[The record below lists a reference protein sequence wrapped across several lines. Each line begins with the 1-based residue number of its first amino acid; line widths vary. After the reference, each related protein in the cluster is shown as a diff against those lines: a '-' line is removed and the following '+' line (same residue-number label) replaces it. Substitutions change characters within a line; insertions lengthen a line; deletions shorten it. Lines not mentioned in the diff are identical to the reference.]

1 MPRSPGDRDA
11 GNRKEIAD
19 SHWPHSRQGKD
30 RVQGTVKGK
39 KKILI
44 GALALIFSGDT
55 LATLVLSEL
64 HRQTK
69 ISYEIGKESLHL
81 ANEKIKLTPDPKS
94 ALAMAEESLRKVK
107 DDYQNHIRLHAWDME
122 GYQKAME
129 LSKINKHLYRL
140 SSQGAKEAA
149 ASKKDM
155 LEGIQTAK
163 NLNAVQKR
171 GLGRARW
178 MQKISEELLPY
189 SELISKMLP

>member
-1 MPRSPGDRDA
+1 M
-11 GNRKEIAD
+11 
-19 SHWPHSRQGKD
+19 
-30 RVQGTVKGK
+30 

-44 GALALIFSGDT
+44 VALALIFSGDT
-55 LATLVLSEL
+55 LATLILFEL

-69 ISYEIGKESLHL
+69 ISYVIGKESLEL
-81 ANEKIKLTPDPKS
+81 ANEKIKLTPSPQD

-149 ASKKDM
+149 TSKKDM

-171 GLGRARW
+171 GLKRAWR